1 MYGTT
6 SFHLTMPLC
15 IVNSVVVTVLMSNR
29 NLSTISTIGLI
40 RSHPTS
46 NFQRNIHEA
55 IFHYSARIEVGD
67 RFQVCISTRDMEKAA
82 WAYTHHSQVV
92 FDGTFGVCSSRLLLF
107 ITLVKDEN
115 GKGIPIAFF
124 LFSAPSGNRAT
135 HAGYNT
141 QVLFELLSLWKK
153 HLSRN
158 SKEPFT
164 PYVAITDTDTK
175 ERGALV
181 RVWPDI
187 HLLLCKFHLR
197 QCWTNHRK
205 TIVRGKGPDF
215 WKDHIKNNLYKLE
228 SQCVKPVQIFN
239 QRISYWGLSR
249 LITMSDHATSL
260 QLISTYEASFN
271 QLLANSESARAA
283 SRASPQPPPPAGFP
297 GCAFVM

>member
-1 MYGTT
+1 M
-6 SFHLTMPLC
+6 H
-15 IVNSVVVTVLMSNR
+15 
-29 NLSTISTIGLI
+29 NLSPSTMNVRYHLLPSDNATLYRKFSCRHGVDI
-40 RSHPTS
+40 RQKPEHNIHDWLDPESP

-82 WAYTHHSQVV
+82 WAYAHHSQVV

-228 SQCVKPVQIFN
+228 SQCVMPVQIFN
-239 QRISYWGLSR
+239 QRISY
-249 LITMSDHATSL
+249 
-260 QLISTYEASFN
+260 
-271 QLLANSESARAA
+271 
-283 SRASPQPPPPAGFP
+283 
-297 GCAFVM
+297 